1 MNRLNMKR
9 YSFVITLCLLVFCTA
24 CGKKGD
30 PLPQKVNQLF
40 SLQNVFI
47 IYNPEGTLSVQGTIV
62 GAIQNVQAFT
72 LELEAV
78 EEDCIG
84 CPFVPAEKHSETAQ
98 AVWGDRRHS
107 QFSFSILPHTKSDVY
122 RWRLVVYN
130 AVSGLTNAV
139 TPVYKVNKPFE
150 ETRDFVEIKQGS

>member
-1 MNRLNMKR
+1 MKK
-9 YSFVITLCLLVFCTA
+9 YSFILALCLFILCAA

-30 PLPQKVNQLF
+30 PLPQKVDQLF
-40 SLQNVFI
+40 SLQNVFVV
-47 IYNPEGTLSVQGTIV
+47 YNPEGTLSVQGTIV
-62 GAIQNVQAFT
+62 GALENVQAFT

-84 CPFVPAEKHSETAQ
+84 CPFVPAEKHSQSAYE
-98 AVWGDRRHS
+98 VWGGVRS
-107 QFSFSILPHTKSDVY
+107 SEFSFSVYPHERSTVY

-150 ETRDFVEIKQGS
+150 ETRDFVEVK

>member
-1 MNRLNMKR
+1 MKK
-9 YSFVITLCLLVFCTA
+9 YHFFAVLCLIILCTA

-30 PLPQKVNQLF
+30 PLPQKIDQLF
-40 SLQNVFI
+40 SLQNVFVL
-47 IYNPEGTLSVQGTIV
+47 YNPEGTLTVQGTLV
-62 GAIQNVQAFT
+62 GAIENVQAFT

-78 EEDCIG
+78 DENCIG
-84 CPFVPAEKHSETAQ
+84 CPFVPAEKYSKTPQE
-98 AVWGDRRHS
+98 VWGQGRSS
-107 QFSFSILPHTKSDVY
+107 QFSFSVLPHTKSNVY

-150 ETRDFVEIKQGS
+150 EIREYVEVK

>member
-1 MNRLNMKR
+1 MKK
-9 YSFVITLCLLVFCTA
+9 YCFFAVLCLILCCAA

-30 PLPQKVNQLF
+30 PLPQKVDQLF
-40 SLQNVFI
+40 SLQNVFV
-47 IYNPEGTLSVQGTIV
+47 IYNPEGTLTVQGTII
-62 GAIQNVQAFT
+62 GAVENVQAFT

-78 EEDCIG
+78 DEDCIG
-84 CPFVPAEKHSETAQ
+84 CPFVPAEKHSETPQ
-98 AVWGDRRHS
+98 EVWGNSRNS
-107 QFSFSILPHTKSDVY
+107 QFSFSVLPHTQSNVY

-150 ETRDFVEIKQGS
+150 EIREYVEVK

>member
-1 MNRLNMKR
+1 M
-9 YSFVITLCLLVFCTA
+9 LVFCTA

-78 EEDCIG
+78 DEDCIG
-84 CPFVPAEKHSETAQ
+84 CPFVPVEKHSETAQ

-107 QFSFSILPHTKSDVY
+107 QFSFSILPHAKSNVY

-150 ETRDFVEIKQGS
+150 ETRDFVEVKQGS

>member
-1 MNRLNMKR
+1 MMKNLNMKT
-9 YSFVITLCLLVFCTA
+9 YSFLMVLCLFILCAA

-30 PLPQKVNQLF
+30 PLPQKVDQLF
-40 SLQNVFI
+40 HLQNVFV
-47 IYNPEGTLSVQGTIV
+47 IYNPEGTLSVQGTIG
-62 GAIQNVQAFT
+62 GAIENVQAFT

-78 EEDCIG
+78 DEDCIG

-98 AVWGDRRHS
+98 EVWGNGRSS
-107 QFSFSILPHTKSDVY
+107 QFSFSVYPHVESNVY

-139 TPVYKVNKPFE
+139 TPVYKINKPFE
-150 ETRDFVEIKQGS
+150 EARDFVEISK